1 MDPTVETVS
10 YDEVAAIADL
20 IKKKLVDTPILGI
33 ICGSG
38 LGGLAD
44 IVSDPICFPY
54 SELPGFPVSTVAGH
68 VGQFVVGMLG
78 NKYVIIMKGRLHA
91 YEGYSMAKA
100 TLPVRVM
107 KLLGVK
113 VLIVTNAA
121 GGINQDYNVGDFMI
135 IKDQLNIPGF
145 VGINPLRG
153 PNDERFGPRFPAMS
167 KAYDREYR
175 KLAKQ
180 VAEELGYSHYLREGV
195 YCSLGGPCYET
206 VTECR
211 FLQTAG
217 ADAVGMST
225 CPEVIV
231 ACHASIRVLGLS
243 LITNKAIM
251 EYDSDLAA
259 NHEEVLETGRKQ
271 ACVML
276 KLVSTIA
283 ERMVI

>member
-1 MDPTVETVS
+1 MDSAVETIS
-10 YDEVAAIADL
+10 YEQVAAIADL
-20 IKKKLVDTPILGI
+20 MKKKLKAEPTLGI

-44 IVSDPICFPY
+44 MVTDKICFPY
-54 SELPGFPVSTVAGH
+54 SELPEFPVSTVAGH

-78 NKYVIIMKGRLHA
+78 NKYVIIMQGRLHS

-113 VLIVTNAA
+113 ALIVTNAA
-121 GGINQDYNVGDFMI
+121 GGLNQDFDVGDFMI
-135 IKDQLNIPGF
+135 IKDQLNFPGF
-145 VGINPLRG
+145 VGINPLKG
-153 PNDERFGPRFPAMS
+153 PNDERFGPRFPPMS
-167 KAYDREYR
+167 KAYNKEYR
-175 KLAKQ
+175 KLAKTI
-180 VAEELGYSHYLREGV
+180 AEELGYNKYLREGV

-211 FLQTAG
+211 FLRNAG

-231 ACHASIRVLGLS
+231 ACHASMQVLGLS
-243 LITNKAIM
+243 LITNKCIL
-251 EYDSDLAA
+251 EYDSDQQA
-259 NHEEVLETGRKQ
+259 NHEEVLETSKKQ
-271 ACVML
+271 ASVML
-276 KLVSTIA
+276 NLVSKIA
-283 ERMVI
+283 ERIVI